1 MIAVRMFGETS
12 VGVVRKSNQDSIFY
26 DERSQ
31 TGVVAD
37 GIGGRKG
44 GDLASGI
51 VIQEFAN
58 FIQNNRARMTP
69 AQAPDLYAVLL
80 EEINNKIFSF
90 GERHRE
96 MSGLGT
102 TATAIQFVGQQVFIP
117 HCGDSRAYLF
127 MHDHLFQLTID
138 HNVASS
144 IHHGWLDPTTLL
156 PNIKKSVLTRGVG
169 LARTIEIDIYRLAV
183 ATPQIFLL
191 CSDGLSDMVNDRRI
205 LKILRNNKRDSH
217 HLPSLLIK
225 EACAR
230 GGRDNVTVLICEV
243 SAA

>member
-1 MIAVRMFGETS
+1 MTAVRMFGETS

-26 DERSQ
+26 DERTQ
-31 TGVVAD
+31 AGVVAD

-44 GDLASGI
+44 GDVASG
-51 VIQEFAN
+51 VVVQEFAR
-58 FIQNNRARMTP
+58 FTQGRRARLNP
-69 AQAPDLYAVLL
+69 AQMPEAYAELW

-90 GERHRE
+90 GERYRE
-96 MSGLGT
+96 MGGLGT
-102 TATAIQFVGQQVFIP
+102 TATAIHFAGRQVFIP

-138 HNVASS
+138 HNVASF
-144 IHHGWLDPTTLL
+144 IHHGWLDPDTL
-156 PNIKKSVLTRGVG
+156 PHNTKKNVLTRGVG

-183 ATPQIFLL
+183 AASQIFLL
-191 CSDGLSDMVNDRRI
+191 CSDGLSDMVDDRRI
-205 LKILRNNKRDSH
+205 LRILYNNKHAAH

-230 GGRDNVTVLICEV
+230 GGRDNVTVLVCEV
-243 SAA
+243 TAA

>member
-1 MIAVRMFGETS
+1 MTTVRMFGETS

-26 DERSQ
+26 DERAQ
-31 TGVVAD
+31 AGVVAD

-44 GDLASGI
+44 GDVASGI
-51 VIQEFAN
+51 VVQEFAR
-58 FIQNNRARMTP
+58 FIQGRKSRVP
-69 AQAPDLYAVLL
+69 AAQVPETYASLL
-80 EEINNKIFSF
+80 EDINNKIFSF
-90 GERHRE
+90 GERYRD

-127 MHDHLFQLTID
+127 ARDHLFQLTID

-144 IHHGWLDPTTLL
+144 IHHGWIDPSTVPHNT
-156 PNIKKSVLTRGVG
+156 KKSVLTRGVG
-169 LARTIEIDIYRLAV
+169 LSRTIEIDVYRIPV
-183 ATPQIFLL
+183 AERQTFLL
-191 CSDGLSDMVNDRRI
+191 CSDGLSDMVDDRRI
-205 LKILRNNKRDSH
+205 LKILRNNKRTTH

-230 GGRDNVTVLICEV
+230 GGRDNITVLICEV
-243 SAA
+243 TAV

>member
-1 MIAVRMFGETS
+1 MTTVRMFGETS

-26 DERSQ
+26 DERAQ
-31 TGVVAD
+31 AGVVAD

-44 GDLASGI
+44 GDVASGI
-51 VIQEFAN
+51 VIQEFAR
-58 FIQNNRARMTP
+58 FIQSRKAHMTT
-69 AQAPDLYAVLL
+69 AQAPDLYALLL

-90 GERHRE
+90 GERYRE

-144 IHHGWLDPTTLL
+144 IHHGWLDPAAL
-156 PNIKKSVLTRGVG
+156 PHNTKQSVLTRGVG
-169 LARTIEIDIYRLAV
+169 LARTIEIDVYRLAV
-183 ATPQIFLL
+183 AVPQIFLL
-191 CSDGLSDMVNDRRI
+191 CSDGLSDMVDDRRI
-205 LKILRNNKRDSH
+205 LKILRHNKRSAH

-243 SAA
+243 TAS